1 MNMFNIYSP
10 ADNNEV
16 NNFSS
21 IKDKELILIEDNC
34 GEKFKVKLYLTEEVK
49 KLLDFMA
56 DMQII
61 SFWSESEKE
70 DIYEI

>member
-1 MNMFNIYSP
+1 MFNIYSP

-21 IKDKELILIEDNC
+21 IKDKELILIEDNR

-49 KLLDFMA
+49 KLLDFME
-56 DMQII
+56 DTLII
-61 SFWSESEKE
+61 SFWGEPEEE
-70 DIYEI
+70 DIHEI